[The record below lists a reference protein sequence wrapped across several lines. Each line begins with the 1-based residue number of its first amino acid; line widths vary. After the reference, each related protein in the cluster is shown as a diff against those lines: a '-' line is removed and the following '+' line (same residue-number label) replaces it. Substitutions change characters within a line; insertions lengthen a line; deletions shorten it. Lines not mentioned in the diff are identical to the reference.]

1 MIYLVKIGQRFSG
14 IASKEIAFES
24 NQDAQSYLYKLGFF
38 IASKKIHGYYQHQ
51 EMKWAMIQP
60 LELIKQ
66 TKPEPIKQTK

>member
-24 NQDAQSYLYKLGFF
+24 KYDAQSYLYKLGFF
-38 IASKKIHGYYQHQ
+38 IASKRIHGYYQHR
-51 EMKWAMIQP
+51 EMKWATIQP

-66 TKPEPIKQTK
+66 PEPIKQTK